1 MPSRSGNCGN
11 WGLPW
16 SMNNTD
22 CAVQSSVVQCSVVQC
37 SVVCAAISVFIV
49 CVVIK
54 VQQSQYLISHTHAH
68 TYLVRVL
75 LFGLH
80 KLFVCFQRLRA
91 RMYAYV
97 YMCKHEHLSYPRTL
111 THTHTH
117 TCTHIHVHAHTHMHT
132 CLSPQKNTQKGV
144 SACPRGTV
152 PSYAMLSSQYTCV
165 YIYTHIHI
173 CAYIDIY
180 TCTQSHTHTHTYI
193 HTCMCRTPRVAG
205 VLRLNTLIMLILVGA
220 LNFTTRE
227 LGL

>member
-111 THTHTH
+111 THAHTYMYTRTH
-117 TCTHIHVHAHTHMHT
+117 TCIPVYPRRRTHRRACRPVREARCLRMRCCRRSTPVCIYIH
-132 CLSPQKNTQKGV
+132 
-144 SACPRGTV
+144 
-152 PSYAMLSSQYTCV
+152 
-165 YIYTHIHI
+165 IYTYVHI
-173 CAYIDIY
+173 
-180 TCTQSHTHTHTYI
+180 
-193 HTCMCRTPRVAG
+193 
-205 VLRLNTLIMLILVGA
+205 
-220 LNFTTRE
+220 
-227 LGL
+227 